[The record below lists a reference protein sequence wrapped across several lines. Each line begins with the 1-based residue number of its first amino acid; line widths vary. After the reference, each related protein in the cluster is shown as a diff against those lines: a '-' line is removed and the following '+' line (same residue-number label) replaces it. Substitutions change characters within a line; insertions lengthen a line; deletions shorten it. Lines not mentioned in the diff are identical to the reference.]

1 VKTFRTVVSSASSL
15 PFRDSSSDRGAL
27 RRLPLQLALG
37 SCLSLLALSAGCAGD
52 DAKKVVSV
60 GEGGE
65 SGETGAPSG
74 GGTDASTQTGAGGA
88 SDPGGAGKGNAGERA
103 AQAEGGAGGA
113 PGTALA
119 GAAANGEAGAFSAAG
134 AAAAGEG
141 GAPSFPVSS
150 CGEGMWMASEVGC
163 QPCPAANQ
171 VFEMA
176 CADYEDGQILLNSG
190 QPQFAFASLPDGVQG
205 HEASPVDVSVTYVTP
220 DESHLRTVRL
230 STNAWSVD
238 LSQAAAQPEAL
249 VIPPFSTAD
258 VCGDV
263 FRSLEPVRFNRVGEG
278 QGASYEMVCP

>member
-1 VKTFRTVVSSASSL
+1 VKTFRTVVSSASSQ
-15 PFRDSSSDRGAL
+15 PFRDGSGDRGAL

-37 SCLSLLALSAGCAGD
+37 SCLSLLALSGGCAGD

-65 SGETGAPSG
+65 SGEAGAPFGS
-74 GGTDASTQTGAGGA
+74 GTDSTQTGAGGA
-88 SDPGGAGKGNAGERA
+88 SDPGSAGKGNAGEEA
-103 AQAEGGAGGA
+103 AQAEGGAGGT
-113 PGTALA
+113 PGTAVA
-119 GAAANGEAGAFSAAG
+119 GASANGEGGAAG
-134 AAAAGEG
+134 ADSAAGEG

-163 QPCPAANQ
+163 QACPSANQ

-176 CADYEDGQILLNSG
+176 CADYEDGQILLNSSG
-190 QPQFAFASLPDGVQG
+190 EPQFAFASLPAGVEG
-205 HEASPVDVSVTYVTP
+205 HEASPVDVSVAYVTP

-230 STNAWSVD
+230 FTNAWSID
-238 LSQAAAQPEAL
+238 LTQSATQPEAL

-263 FRSLEPVRFNRVGEG
+263 FRSLEPVRFNRVGAG
-278 QGASYEMVCP
+278 QDASYEMVCP